1 MFLVYALRRS
11 MLINPARIKIIS
23 FFMVFF
29 QRLSTITAFDI
40 IVLRVQQERDKEKWK
55 LQKK

>member
-11 MLINPARIKIIS
+11 MLINLELTKIIS

-29 QRLSTITAFDI
+29 LAVINNLIF
-40 IVLRVQQERDKEKWK
+40 
-55 LQKK
+55 

>member
-11 MLINPARIKIIS
+11 ILINPELTKIIA

-29 QRLSTITAFDI
+29 QRLSTIAAFDTMA
-40 IVLRVQQERDKEKWK
+40 E
-55 LQKK
+55 